1 MSPSTDHKKN
11 LPRVPIADEHTLV
24 AEAFRNLLAPDYEV
38 VSTVGDGR
46 SLVRVAAEL
55 RPDLII
61 LDVAMPIL
69 NGLDAGP
76 QIKELLPRVKL
87 VYMTMNP
94 DADLAAEAFRR
105 GASGYLVKACAAV
118 ELVIAVR
125 EVLRGKRYIS
135 PTVAKDGFEFFLCG
149 GEELVDERNSLT
161 GRQRQVLQLLAEGKS
176 TKEVGSVLKITI
188 RTVFFHKYRIMEVL
202 NAKSNAKLIQY
213 AVKHHLIAA

>member
-11 LPRVPIADEHTLV
+11 LPRVLIADEHTLV

>member
-1 MSPSTDHKKN
+1 
-11 LPRVPIADEHTLV
+11 
-24 AEAFRNLLAPDYEV
+24 
-38 VSTVGDGR
+38 
-46 SLVRVAAEL
+46 
-55 RPDLII
+55 
-61 LDVAMPIL
+61 
-69 NGLDAGP
+69 
-76 QIKELLPRVKL
+76 
-87 VYMTMNP
+87 
-94 DADLAAEAFRR
+94 
-105 GASGYLVKACAAV
+105 
-118 ELVIAVR
+118 LVIAVR